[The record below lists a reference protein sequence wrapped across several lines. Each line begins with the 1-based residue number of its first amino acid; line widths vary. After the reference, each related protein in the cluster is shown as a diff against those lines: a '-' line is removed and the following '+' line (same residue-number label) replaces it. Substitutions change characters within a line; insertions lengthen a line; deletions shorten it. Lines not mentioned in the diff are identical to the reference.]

1 MPSAQL
7 LSQAPMSMG
16 FSRQEYWSGLS
27 LPTPEDLPHPGTE
40 STSLASPPLAA
51 GFFTTRATW
60 KALNTSMDFKVKA
73 LSLVVDRDIS

>member
-27 LPTPEDLPHPGTE
+27 LPTPEELPHLGIE

-60 KALNTSMDFKVKA
+60 KAQIIPRWVVKKKTHGFPP
-73 LSLVVDRDIS
+73 